1 MKTVA
6 VAVGCAVLALMCLP
20 SAQDKTKD
28 GPLERLMVVEKE
40 LAQTKDKLAKQ
51 QAELTELKDWVAAQ
65 KSSAKG
71 MKSTLESAEK
81 AGFTFGINPESRHTL
96 LRGWREHLDS
106 VGGTR

>member
-6 VAVGCAVLALMCLP
+6 VAVGCAVLALVCLP

-51 QAELTELKDWVAAQ
+51 QAELTELKDWVARGVSPCTSMLGTPDWGLPLA
-65 KSSAKG
+65 
-71 MKSTLESAEK
+71 MLSTCK
-81 AGFTFGINPESRHTL
+81 
-96 LRGWREHLDS
+96 
-106 VGGTR
+106 